1 MRSNGENIAKETSNK
16 LSGNR
21 KSFGH
26 LCRKALMHPP
36 VPKNSHGKI
45 PEPHFNY
52 RNNPRKPSGKKL
64 PFRIEARK
72 IARCAITETEAA
84 LTGLLWRKNLSQA
97 AFQSGSQ
104 TTPRTGAIRYRRHE

>member
-1 MRSNGENIAKETSNK
+1 LALLRNQKKTLPGQKQISSPEMRSNDENIAKETSNK

-52 RNNPRKPSGKKL
+52 RNNPRKPSGKKTPL
-64 PFRIEARK
+64 P
-72 IARCAITETEAA
+72 
-84 LTGLLWRKNLSQA
+84 
-97 AFQSGSQ
+97 
-104 TTPRTGAIRYRRHE
+104 Y

>member
-64 PFRIEARK
+64 PFRIEAEK
-72 IARCAITETEAA
+72 
-84 LTGLLWRKNLSQA
+84 
-97 AFQSGSQ
+97 
-104 TTPRTGAIRYRRHE
+104 